1 MDTKQAIKIMLANAN
16 LSSRDLY
23 KDFNTSKAGSA
34 TKISKGIYSIKDLLV
49 ICKACNAN
57 LKIVLQN
64 GIELPLD
71 NNSNDKSDV

>member
-1 MDTKQAIKIMLANAN
+1 MNTKQAIKIMLAESN

-23 KDFNTSKAGSA
+23 VDFNTTKAGSA
-34 TKISKGIYSIKDLLV
+34 TKISKGIYSIKDLLI

-57 LKIVLQN
+57 LRIILKN

-71 NNSNDKSDV
+71 NNEK

>member
-23 KDFNTSKAGSA
+23 KDFNTTKAGSA
-34 TKISKGIYSIKDLLV
+34 TKISKGIYSIKDLLI

-57 LKIVLQN
+57 LKITLSN
-64 GIELPLD
+64 GLELPLKLD
-71 NNSNDKSDV
+71 NDTK